1 MNKPAT
7 NIFIIAIVSLAA
19 MLSSCTQHIDIDY
32 KSVEKQWVVEANLS
46 DEGTLVRVSKTV
58 DMNDTVRQLTP
69 EQLQDVQVSV
79 HDDGGASET
88 LLFDEKD
95 GMFHGTAIKAA
106 EGRTYRVV
114 FTEESE
120 HSATSNVMAATELVN
135 AKWQWI
141 KMFNSK
147 LLLFKFSVKDIPNES
162 TFFRYRIY
170 RNGELYKWSVFRD
183 KGYENM
189 NVVVNVVCMSEEQM
203 KKDDPDD
210 DDVLHEGDEIHLE
223 VETINRRTY
232 DFLHILKSMS
242 NSGANPVSMFDG
254 ALGYLAVYVP
264 VKYDCVFQKSD
275 ISGQ

>member
-1 MNKPAT
+1 MKRT
-7 NIFIIAIVSLAA
+7 LTYTSLISIAILVA
-19 MLSSCTQHIDIDY
+19 MLSSCTHQIEIDY

-58 DMNDTVRQLTP
+58 NMNDTVQQLTP

-79 HDDGGASET
+79 YDDGGASET

-114 FTEESE
+114 FTEENE
-120 HSATSNVMAATELVN
+120 HSATSNVMAATEFMN
-135 AKWQWI
+135 AKWQWT

-147 LLLFKFSVKDIPNES
+147 ILLLKFSVKDIPGES
-162 TFFRYRIY
+162 TYFRYRIY
-170 RNGELYKWSVFRD
+170 RNGEIYKWSVFRD
-183 KGYENM
+183 MGYENM

-210 DDVLHEGDEIHLE
+210 DDVLHDGDEIHLE

>member
-46 DEGTLVRVSKTV
+46 DEGALVRVSKTV
-58 DMNDTVRQLTP
+58 NMNDTVQQLTP

-120 HSATSNVMAATELVN
+120 HSATSNVMAATEFMN
-135 AKWQWI
+135 AKWQWT
-141 KMFNSK
+141 KMFNRK
-147 LLLFKFSVKDIPNES
+147 ILLFKFSVKDILNES

-210 DDVLHEGDEIHLE
+210 DDVLHDGDEIHLE

>member
-1 MNKPAT
+1 
-7 NIFIIAIVSLAA
+7 
-19 MLSSCTQHIDIDY
+19 
-32 KSVEKQWVVEANLS
+32 
-46 DEGTLVRVSKTV
+46 
-58 DMNDTVRQLTP
+58 
-69 EQLQDVQVSV
+69 VSV
-79 HDDGGASET
+79 YDDGGASET

-95 GMFHGTAIKAA
+95 VMFHGTAIKAV

-120 HSATSNVMAATELVN
+120 HSATSNVMAATGFMN
-135 AKWQWI
+135 AKWQWT
-141 KMFNSK
+141 KMFNRK
-147 LLLFKFSVKDIPNES
+147 ILLFKFSVKDIPNES

-210 DDVLHEGDEIHLE
+210 DDVLHDGDEIHLE

>member
-1 MNKPAT
+1 MDAPTGMELLLKKSYGKLTGWLGYTLSWSQNKINGINNGKWYNAS
-7 NIFIIAIVSLAA
+7 NDRRHDVSIVL
-19 MLSSCTQHIDIDY
+19 MYDLPRHWDISALWMFNTGQAY
-32 KSVEKQWVVEANLS
+32 SAPSVKYTIGGETFYYYSERN
-46 DEGTLVRVSKTV
+46 GYR
-58 DMNDTVRQLTP
+58 MNDYHRL
-69 EQLQDVQVSV
+69 DISVS
-79 HDDGGASET
+79 H
-88 LLFDEKD
+88 
-95 GMFHGTAIKAA
+95 
-106 EGRTYRVV
+106 
-114 FTEESE
+114 
-120 HSATSNVMAATELVN
+120 
-135 AKWQWI
+135 Q
-141 KMFNSK
+141 
-147 LLLFKFSVKDIPNES
+147 FSVKDIPNES

-170 RNGELYKWSVFRD
+170 RNGELYKWTVFRD

-210 DDVLHEGDEIHLE
+210 DDVLHDGDEIHLE

-232 DFLHILKSMS
+232 DYLHILKSMS

>member
-58 DMNDTVRQLTP
+58 NMNDTVQQLTP

-88 LLFDEKD
+88 LLFDESD
-95 GMFHGTAIKAA
+95 GQFHGTVIKAA

-120 HSATSNVMAATELVN
+120 HSATSNVMAATEFMN
-135 AKWQWI
+135 AKWQWT
-141 KMFNSK
+141 KMFNRK
-147 LLLFKFSVKDIPNES
+147 ILLFKFSVKDIPNES

>member
-1 MNKPAT
+1 
-7 NIFIIAIVSLAA
+7 

-46 DEGTLVRVSKTV
+46 DEGALVRVSKTV
-58 DMNDTVRQLTP
+58 NMNDTVRQLTP

-79 HDDGGASET
+79 YDDGGASET

-120 HSATSNVMAATELVN
+120 HSATSNVMAATEFMN
-135 AKWQWI
+135 AKWQWT
-141 KMFNSK
+141 KMFNRK
-147 LLLFKFSVKDIPNES
+147 ILLFKFSVKDIPNES

-170 RNGELYKWSVFRD
+170 RNGELYKWTVFRD

-210 DDVLHEGDEIHLE
+210 DDVLHDGDEIHLE